1 MKHYRLIAAAALLLA
16 GNGLCADEAEAEK
29 ALKKVSGA
37 IIIHAEFKPD
47 GPVMQV
53 FLNVT
58 PATDADLK
66 HLREF
71 KKLDTLSVAASKITD
86 AGLREIK
93 ECKAIKFLGLGQTAV
108 TDAGLKELKDMKGL
122 ISLELSQTNV
132 TDAGLKEL
140 YGLTNLSRLTL
151 KFTKVTDAGVS
162 DLRKALPGCTIER

>member
-1 MKHYRLIAAAALLLA
+1 MKHYRLIAVVALLLA
-16 GNGLCADEAEAEK
+16 GTGLRADEAEAEK
-29 ALKKVSGA
+29 ALKKVGA
-37 IIIHAEFKPD
+37 NIIHKEFKPD

-58 PATDADLK
+58 RATDADLK

-71 KKLDTLSVAASKITD
+71 KELDTLGLAASKI
-86 AGLREIK
+86 
-93 ECKAIKFLGLGQTAV
+93 

-140 YGLTNLSRLTL
+140 YGLTNLSRVSL
-151 KFTKVTDAGVS
+151 KLTKVTDAGVR
-162 DLRKALPGCTIER
+162 DLQKALPGCKIER